1 MMPISEL
8 VRLARSLDDGHRCA
22 LGDAAAARWGCPSAL
37 FLRSSASHVFVSGPA
52 AADQPRIILRM
63 RPDGEAAMAHAARS
77 AAALHDAGAPVA
89 RCLASSESRRVEHVD
104 GYAVMAL
111 EVVEG
116 DVRDSDEADEDTA
129 WRWGRL
135 IADFHLR
142 GGAVLGEAG
151 PREPFATDAGLRAL
165 PRTPE
170 VFGVLHGDPEL
181 DNVVWEGDRGTLV
194 DLDDVHLGWF
204 VSDVAFALRDW
215 APPAAA
221 PDLSAPVPA
230 AFLAGYRDRRPMS
243 DEELSWLPLVAR
255 ASAARTLVDLAP
267 VLAEPAAEEWP
278 DWAHALDSRVRA
290 HAEGLRR
297 ALQHDGT

>member
-8 VRLARSLDDGHRCA
+8 VRLARSLDARHRCP
-22 LGDAAAARWGCPSAL
+22 LGDAAAARWGYPSAL
-37 FLRSSASHVFVSGPA
+37 FVRSSASHVFASGPA
-52 AADQPRIILRM
+52 AADQPRIVLRM
-63 RPDGEAAMAHAARS
+63 RRDGEAAMAHAARS
-77 AAALHDAGAPVA
+77 AAALHDAGAPVP
-89 RCLASSESRRVEHVD
+89 RSLPSSRSRQVEHVD

-116 DVRDSDEADEDTA
+116 DVLDSDEADEDTA

-135 IADFHLR
+135 LADFHLR
-142 GGAVLGEAG
+142 GGTVGEAV
-151 PREPFATDAGLRAL
+151 PREASDTDAGLRAL
-165 PRTPE
+165 PRTPD
-170 VFGVLHGDPEL
+170 VCGVLHGDPEL
-181 DNVVWEGDRGTLV
+181 DNVVWDGERGILV

-230 AFLAGYRDRRPMS
+230 AFLAGYRDRRPMT
-243 DEELSWLPLVAR
+243 DEELSWLPLMAR

-267 VLAEPAAEEWP
+267 VLAESAAEEWP

-290 HAEGLRR
+290 HAADLRR